1 MPPTEGLEIITIKL
15 YRPRLGFLG
24 APIPAPAGEVRQF
37 SDEALQASIDKLL
50 DSLPA
55 DSKAAE
61 VQVGVDAHGVQ
72 VVGVF
77 KTPGGWSIL
86 GGVSYG
92 RDGVWGG
99 TVAARKV
106 WS

>member
-1 MPPTEGLEIITIKL
+1 MNEALEIITIQR
-15 YRPRLGFLG
+15 YRPRLFLG
-24 APIPAPAGEVRQF
+24 APIPAAPLEVRQF

-50 DSLPA
+50 NSLPA
-55 DSKAAE
+55 DSRAAE
-61 VQVGVDAHGVQ
+61 VQVGVDARGVS

-77 KTPGGWSIL
+77 KTPNGWSIL

-99 TVAARKV
+99 TAAVRKV
-106 WS
+106 WA